1 MKSKII
7 VIAGPTATGKT
18 KLSVELAAY
27 YNAVIINADSTAV
40 YKEPII
46 ATAKVREEEKENIPH
61 YMMDLVTLDEEYTI
75 YDYQKEGRKLL
86 NDFISQNKN
95 IIIVGGSGL
104 YIKALLYNYNLE
116 EQTTKRVDYSSYTNE
131 ELKEKAD
138 KIDPNNDIHVNN
150 RQRLERYITYYND
163 TGNKISKSDE
173 IHEKLYDFTLIGLTA
188 PREIIYDRINKR
200 VDEMFEDG
208 LLEEAQKL
216 YNENHKKFKDIIGYR
231 ELNEYFKNNISLE
244 EAKELIKQ
252 NTRHYAKRQF
262 TWFKN
267 QMNDIKWFEV
277 NYSDFDKTIE
287 EIKKYL
293 KEN

>member
-46 ATAKVREEEKENIPH
+46 ATAKVKEEEKENIPH
-61 YMMDLVTLDEEYTI
+61 YMLDLVTLDEEYTI

-200 VDEMFEDG
+200 VEEMFEDG

-277 NYSDFDKTIE
+277 NYSDFNKTIE

>member
-18 KLSVELAAY
+18 KLSVELATY

-86 NDFISQNKN
+86 NDFISRNKN

-131 ELKEKAD
+131 GLKEKAD

>member
-46 ATAKVREEEKENIPH
+46 ATAKVKEEEKENIPH
-61 YMMDLVTLDEEYTI
+61 YMLDLVTLDEEYTI

-277 NYSDFDKTIE
+277 NYSDFNKTIE